1 MIYFNNAEQ
10 AVRESIS
17 RFKENNLA
25 KMFKLRNKLVD
36 YYQYQSTEQYI
47 NKYFGGSL
55 QQEIP
60 LYTTNI
66 TKKIINR
73 ISMVYKDNPVRMYNN
88 EQNDDITDL
97 MLRKNYK
104 LKGMERIHNLVGTML
119 VHVLWNEA
127 EEKLEYRPVLEYEVT
142 LNPDNPM
149 EIMSVLYPVEKT
161 TDDIMQHQND
171 KFIFWSK
178 EHHYMI
184 DSQNKIT
191 QINEDNVNPYGILP
205 FVTIQPNTAIDEYF
219 NIGEGADIAL
229 ANQQIDISMTMLQ
242 HHIRSAGGQMFV
254 SGRVDTD
261 NIKLGLNKVVV
272 IEDGSLGTVNNSTD
286 IGAIMEGIKHQ
297 IQHICSN
304 HHIAFDFG
312 IATQKSGVSIR
323 LENLELLEARQDDV
337 EKFRM
342 VEKDIHKIEQ
352 KILETEMNL
361 ALPDDFHVDFA
372 EIDFPDPD
380 KEMAQWDWW
389 IKNGIKDKIDYI
401 MEHDPDRFES
411 REEAI
416 QFLDERIGQRNER
429 TNIFSLRP
437 TGTDANTP

>member
-10 AVRESIS
+10 AVRDSIS

-55 QQEIP
+55 QKEIP

-88 EQNDDITDL
+88 ELNDDITDI
-97 MLRKNYK
+97 MFRKDYK
-104 LKGMERIHNLVGTML
+104 MKNMERIHNLVGTML
-119 VHVLWNEA
+119 VHILWNKS
-127 EEKLEYRPVLEYEVT
+127 EEKLEYRPILEYEVT
-142 LNPDNPM
+142 LNPDNPL
-149 EIMSVLYPVEKT
+149 EVMSVLYPVEKT

-171 KFIFWSK
+171 RFIFWSA
-178 EHHYMI
+178 EQHYMI

-191 QINEDNVNPYGILP
+191 QINDDNINPYGVLP

-254 SGRVDTD
+254 KGRVDAD
-261 NIKLGLNKVVV
+261 NIKLGLNQVVV
-272 IEDGSLGTVNNSTD
+272 LEDGDFGSVNNSTD
-286 IGAIMEGIKHQ
+286 INSIMEGIKHQ

-312 IATQKSGVSIR
+312 ISTQKSGVAIK
-323 LENLELLEARQDDV
+323 LENLELLEAREDDV

-342 VEKDIHKIEQ
+342 IEKDIHKIEQ
-352 KILETEMNL
+352 KILEVEMNL
-361 ALPDDFHVDFA
+361 GLPDDFHIDYT
-372 EIDFPDPD
+372 EINFPDPAQ
-380 KEMAQWDWW
+380 ELQQWDWW

-401 MEHDPDRFES
+401 MENDPDKFKS

-416 QFLDERIGQRNER
+416 KFLEERITQRSDR

-437 TGTDANTP
+437 ASDNANTA

>member
-73 ISMVYKDNPVRMYNN
+73 ISMVYKDNPIRMYNN

-104 LKGMERIHNLVGTML
+104 LKNMERIHNLVGTML

-191 QINEDNVNPYGILP
+191 QINEDNINPYGILP

-401 MEHDPDRFES
+401 MEKDPDRFES

-437 TGTDANTP
+437 TGTDADTP

>member
-73 ISMVYKDNPVRMYNN
+73 ISMVYKDNPIRMYNN

-104 LKGMERIHNLVGTML
+104 LKNMERIHNLVGTML

-372 EIDFPDPD
+372 EIEFPDPD

-401 MEHDPDRFES
+401 MEKDPDRFES

-416 QFLDERIGQRNER
+416 QFLDERIGQRSER

-437 TGTDANTP
+437 TGTDVDTP